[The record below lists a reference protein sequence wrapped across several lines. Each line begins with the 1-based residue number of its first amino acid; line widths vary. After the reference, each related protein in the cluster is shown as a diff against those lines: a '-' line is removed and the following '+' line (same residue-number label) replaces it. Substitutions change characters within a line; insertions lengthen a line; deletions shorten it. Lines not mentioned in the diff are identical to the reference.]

1 MENNVKKLDK
11 NSKIAVLCGGMS
23 AEREVSLRSG
33 KNVHNALLELGYKNA
48 IKVDVNRNIAQ
59 TLKDG
64 EFDFAF
70 NVLHGRYGEDGCIQG
85 LLEIMGIK
93 YTGCDVKSSAVCMDK
108 ETTKNVLGACGIPL
122 ISSVCL
128 TDKNDLAQCV
138 EGLDYPLMVKPV
150 KEGSSIGMS
159 KVDNFDELQKDFDL
173 AKKSDNKILIEE
185 YYQGKSA
192 TVGVLERIKDG
203 KKEVFA
209 TPILGFETKT
219 DWYDY
224 EAKYTEGMT
233 KFILNGNPVVSHAD
247 DNTTLLEVLREEMRL
262 TGVKK
267 GCETGECG
275 ACTVLIDGLNVNSC
289 MVLIGEV
296 EGHSVTTIEGL
307 SKGDELHYV
316 QRAFVEKGAIQC
328 GYCTPGMV
336 MSVVGLLNRN
346 PNPTREEIKEGIA
359 GNLCRCTGY
368 QQIVE
373 AVEYAV
379 EWRKQH
385 E

>member
-1 MENNVKKLDK
+1 
-11 NSKIAVLCGGMS
+11 
-23 AEREVSLRSG
+23 
-33 KNVHNALLELGYKNA
+33 
-48 IKVDVNRNIAQ
+48 
-59 TLKDG
+59 
-64 EFDFAF
+64 
-70 NVLHGRYGEDGCIQG
+70 
-85 LLEIMGIK
+85 
-93 YTGCDVKSSAVCMDK
+93 
-108 ETTKNVLGACGIPL
+108 
-122 ISSVCL
+122 
-128 TDKNDLAQCV
+128 
-138 EGLDYPLMVKPV
+138 
-150 KEGSSIGMS
+150 
-159 KVDNFDELQKDFDL
+159 
-173 AKKSDNKILIEE
+173 
-185 YYQGKSA
+185 
-192 TVGVLERIKDG
+192 
-203 KKEVFA
+203 
-209 TPILGFETKT
+209 
-219 DWYDY
+219 
-224 EAKYTEGMT
+224 MT